1 MAKIFSPRSEL
12 EVLRGLFHKDPAI
25 VGTIL
30 SSVDESYFYREEA
43 QEIYQFVRKSM
54 AEEGSVPRYR
64 LVLEDPGISKDA
76 RSYLRESEQRIGD
89 MLDAKRAVRILTKY
103 RKARGLHEIAHRIGN
118 ELQASKVDVDE
129 LLNEVGEAI
138 GQVRATK
145 STKSSMLRFGKGGN
159 AKEFIRELVY
169 GEDNDQ
175 YIPTGIEAYDSVN
188 MGLPR
193 GGLVVIG
200 GASGAGKSHVATAI
214 GVHQATIGYRVC
226 VVPLEMNYR
235 EMSARSMANVTG
247 ADSMAIGGRKLAT
260 AEKDRVW
267 KRYAKWEKQVRA
279 NGGSF
284 VLWKPDQDLDIEE
297 LFAGISAE
305 NFDVVIVD
313 YISLLKG
320 TDGDDQWRQLSKVAR
335 VAKINAELNNRVNI
349 LLAQVDQDGKI
360 RYSQGIKEHASV
372 AWSFAPSREEKEL
385 GLLKIEQ
392 IKSRNQVA
400 YPFTVRIDYAHSRIE
415 SVDDGEAMRF
425 THETRANL
433 SADEEPQD
441 RKRRNKDDDAPRR
454 RSRDD
459 DDEKPKKRNWKDC

>member
-12 EVLRGLFHKDPAI
+12 EVLRGMFHRDAAV

-30 SSVDESYFYREEA
+30 SSVDESYFYRDEA
-43 QEIYQFVRKSM
+43 QEIYQYVRKSM
-54 AEEGSVPRYR
+54 SEEGSVPRYR
-64 LVLEDPGISKDA
+64 LVLEEPTLSKDA
-76 RSYLRESEQRIGD
+76 KSYLRESEQRLED
-89 MLDAKRAVRILTKY
+89 VVDAKRAVRVLGKY
-103 RKARGLHEIAHRIGN
+103 RKARGLHEIAHRIDN
-118 ELQASKVDVDE
+118 ELQGNKVDVDT
-129 LLNEVGEAI
+129 LLNEIREAFAVVGAS
-138 GQVRATK
+138 K
-145 STKSSMLRFGKGGN
+145 SNKSSMVRFGSGGN
-159 AKEFIRELVY
+159 AKEFIRELFY

-175 YIPTGIEAYDSVN
+175 YIPTGIEAFDSVN

-235 EMSARSMANVTG
+235 EMSARAMANVTG
-247 ADSMAIGGRKLAT
+247 ADSMAIGGRKLAQ
-260 AEKDRVW
+260 AEKDRAW
-267 KRYAKWEKQVRA
+267 KRYAKWEKQVRKA
-279 NGGSF
+279 GGSF

-297 LFAGISAE
+297 LFASISAE

-372 AWSFAPSREEKEL
+372 AWSFAPNREEKEL

-400 YPFTVRIDYAHSRIE
+400 YPFTIRMDYAHSRIE
-415 SVDDGEAMRF
+415 SVEDGDTIHL
-425 THETRANL
+425 THESRANL
-433 SADEEPQD
+433 SADEEQLE
-441 RKRRNKDDDAPRR
+441 RKRRN
-454 RSRDD
+454 RDD
-459 DDEKPKKRNWKDC
+459 DDEPRKKRGDDDKSNKRKWTDL

>member
-1 MAKIFSPRSEL
+1 M
-12 EVLRGLFHKDPAI
+12 RGMFHKDAAI

-30 SSVDESYFYREEA
+30 SSVDESYFYRDEA
-43 QEIYQFVRKSM
+43 QEIYQYVRKSM
-54 AEEGSVPRYR
+54 SEEGSVPRYR
-64 LVLEDPGISKDA
+64 LVLDEPSLSKDA
-76 RSYLRESEQRIGD
+76 RSYLRESEQRISD
-89 MLDAKRAVRILTKY
+89 VLDAKRAVRVLGKY
-103 RKARGLHEIAHRIGN
+103 RKARGLHEIAHRIDN
-118 ELQASKVDVDE
+118 ELQGNKVDVDS
-129 LLNEVGEAI
+129 LLNEIREAFA
-138 GQVRATK
+138 QVSASK
-145 STKSSMLRFGKGGN
+145 SNKSSMVRFGTGGN
-159 AKEFIRELVY
+159 AKEFIRDLFY

-188 MGLPR
+188 MGFPR

-200 GASGAGKSHVATAI
+200 GASGAGKSHMATAI
-214 GVHQATIGYRVC
+214 GIHQATIGYRVC

-235 EMSARSMANVTG
+235 EMSARAMANVTG
-247 ADSMAIGGRKLAT
+247 SDSMAIGGRKLAE
-260 AEKDRVW
+260 AEKERAW
-267 KRYAKWEKQVRA
+267 RRYAKWEKQIRK

-297 LFAGISAE
+297 LFASISSE

-372 AWSFAPSREEKEL
+372 AWSFAPNREEKEL
-385 GLLKIEQ
+385 GLLKVEQ

-400 YPFTVRIDYAHSRIE
+400 YPFTVRMDYAHSRVE
-415 SVDDGEAMRF
+415 AVDDGDVMRIS
-425 THETRANL
+425 HESRPNL
-433 SADEEPQD
+433 GADEEQTE
-441 RKRRNKDDDAPRR
+441 RKSKRRRDDEDDQPRSKKRDRDREGDDD
-454 RSRDD
+454 RS
-459 DDEKPKKRNWKDC
+459 KKSNKSKWTDL